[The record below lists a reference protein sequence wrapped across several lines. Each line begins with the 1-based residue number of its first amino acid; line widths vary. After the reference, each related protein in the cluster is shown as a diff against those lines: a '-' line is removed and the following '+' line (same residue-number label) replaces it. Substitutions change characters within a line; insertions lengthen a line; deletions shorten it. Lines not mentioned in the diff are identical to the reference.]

1 MKKHRRRK
9 SLKHVALSRVK
20 ALVSPLRASPR
31 RFAAFAGVSLV
42 LSWLVLT
49 QSLPYA
55 LAPSHPE
62 TALALNSNNP
72 VALIAKAESVHAQL
86 LAATAAAGQTSPQ
99 ESDLL
104 AANTIGSSPGAGI
117 LREPQEER
125 DRLRKEVRRL
135 AIRAIANDPLNPEPY
150 RLLAETAANAS
161 DTRKLMQETLKRS
174 RRHLAALLWLLND
187 RTYHKDF
194 EAALDYANLLLRTN
208 PEFTESAI
216 SYLAPIVEDPD
227 GRSLL
232 VQELAKAPPWRK
244 AFLDAL
250 PLYVKDPNAPL
261 ELMIAL
267 QERGA
272 PPTNKEL
279 APYLTF
285 LINSNAVEA
294 GYKAWLQFLPK
305 EERDAP
311 GLLTHP
317 NFERD
322 PTGLVFDWQIAR
334 GINAIAEI
342 LPLEDHTG
350 RALHVRFG
358 GGRAQFPEVSQVL
371 RLAPGTYRLEGKF
384 RGSITA
390 KRGLRWQIR
399 CLSGSHAVLGE
410 TDMIVGQAEEW
421 RGFLVEAEVP
431 ETEDCRGQTLR
442 LFHDSRTPSEQL
454 ISGEAWFSGLH
465 LERASEQDA
474 HLGGE
479 ALDVAGSAGQ

>member
-1 MKKHRRRK
+1 M
-9 SLKHVALSRVK
+9 
-20 ALVSPLRASPR
+20 
-31 RFAAFAGVSLV
+31 
-42 LSWLVLT
+42 
-49 QSLPYA
+49 
-55 LAPSHPE
+55 
-62 TALALNSNNP
+62 
-72 VALIAKAESVHAQL
+72 
-86 LAATAAAGQTSPQ
+86 
-99 ESDLL
+99 
-104 AANTIGSSPGAGI
+104 
-117 LREPQEER
+117 R

-150 RLLAETAANAS
+150 RLLAETARNAS
-161 DTRKLMQETLKRS
+161 DTRKLMREAIKRS
-174 RRHLAALLWLLND
+174 RRHTAALLWLLND
-187 RTYHKDF
+187 RTYHKDY
-194 EAALDYANLLLRTN
+194 EAALDHANLLLRTN
-208 PEFTESAI
+208 EELTESVF
-216 SYLAPIVEDPD
+216 SYMAPIAEDPD

-279 APYLTF
+279 APYLTY
-285 LINSNAVEA
+285 LINGNSVEA
-294 GYKAWLQFLPK
+294 AYKAWLQFLPK

-311 GLLTHP
+311 GLITHP

-334 GINAIAEI
+334 GINAISEI
-342 LPLEDHTG
+342 LPLDDHTG

-371 RLAPGTYRLEGKF
+371 RLVPGKYRLEGKF

-399 CLSGSHAVLGE
+399 CLSWIARRSRRDRDDPGAGGGV
-410 TDMIVGQAEEW
+410 A
-421 RGFLVEAEVP
+421 
-431 ETEDCRGQTLR
+431 R
-442 LFHDSRTPSEQL
+442 LFL
-454 ISGEAWFSGLH
+454 GSG
-465 LERASEQDA
+465 
-474 HLGGE
+474 
-479 ALDVAGSAGQ
+479 GS